1 MRLID
6 YITSN
11 PTLWVIRFYIASFH
25 IVFIL
30 IELNVSLPLSI
41 CEASTLLD
49 NWLHKS
55 HMIGFI
61 GNLDLIMSSNKS
73 LTDIVDVLQ
82 ETDSARTVGMEV
94 AFVMLGLCARGLV
107 CSSVAYF
114 IFGLLGYDG
123 EHRRKSDMLRRFFPG

>member
-30 IELNVSLPLSI
+30 IELNVSIPQI
-41 CEASTLLD
+41 CVLD

-123 EHRRKSDMLRRFFPG
+123 EYRRKSAREPVGLTKR

>member
-11 PTLWVIRFYIASFH
+11 PILWVIRWYIVSFH
-25 IVFIL
+25 MLFIM
-30 IELNVSLPLSI
+30 IELNVSIPLV
-41 CEASTLLD
+41 CVRTLD

-94 AFVMLGLCARGLV
+94 AFVMLGLCARGLI

-114 IFGLLGYDG
+114 VFGLLGYDG
-123 EHRRKSDMLRRFFPG
+123 ENRRKFAAREPVGLTKR

>member
-11 PTLWVIRFYIASFH
+11 PILWVIRWYIVSFH
-25 IVFIL
+25 IIFIM
-30 IELNVSLPLSI
+30 IELNV
-41 CEASTLLD
+41 ASTLD

-94 AFVMLGLCARGLV
+94 AFVMLGLCARGLI

-114 IFGLLGYDG
+114 VFGLLGYDG
-123 EHRRKSDMLRRFFPG
+123 ENRRKFAAREPVGLTKR